1 MKSDEEF
8 TSVVTRIK
16 TLLGD
21 DVDFIVLFGSVA
33 TKHTHKL
40 SDVDIGVKVSLNE
53 DQYTHI
59 FSELLSLF
67 DCTKNPHI
75 DVTLLNMASL
85 SLQFRVVRDGK
96 ILYLRDED
104 GWQKYVE
111 YVLTRYPDWNIYIDN
126 YLKQSLGA

>member
-53 DQYTHI
+53 DQYAHI

-67 DCTKNPHI
+67 DSTKNPHI

-104 GWQKYVE
+104 DWQKYVE